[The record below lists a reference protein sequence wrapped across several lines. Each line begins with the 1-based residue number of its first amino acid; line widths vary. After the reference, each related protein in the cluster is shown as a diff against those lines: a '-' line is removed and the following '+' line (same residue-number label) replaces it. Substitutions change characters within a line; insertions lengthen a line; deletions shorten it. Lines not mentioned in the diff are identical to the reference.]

1 MHSKLRYFL
10 TLSLLL
16 SSLAVL
22 GQTVID
28 TTKSAEYLVKKILIG
43 NGVLAGNVSFTG
55 PKHSIGIY
63 ANPQAPVGIDTGIVM
78 TSGNAIYTVG
88 PNKSPRTGWASNA
101 PGDDDLDAIARGK
114 THDASVLEFDF
125 VTASE
130 NLSFRFVF
138 ASEEY
143 LEYVGSKFND
153 VFGFFLTGP
162 DGDKINLARLPDSKN
177 PITVNTINNRRHDK
191 YFIDNTFYN
200 TTDPFVW
207 DVRQRKVIKNE
218 HYMEEDI
225 APPYDIQ
232 YDGFT
237 TVIEVNTPVIPN
249 EKYHIKLAIAD
260 VADGILDSG
269 VFLEGG
275 SFKSSGNRIVRM
287 DKFVEDI
294 DISIPKDLE
303 IVPVVRGEVIPV
315 EEPKIVKIQMINFD
329 FDKHN
334 LNSEA
339 VIHVRNVYR
348 AWQRVPDAIIEVA
361 GHTDSFGSNAYNE
374 VLSKNRT
381 ASVAD
386 ALKTLGVPEDKIRL
400 VSYGEIKP
408 LKQNSTSTGRAVNRR
423 VVCTIIL

>member
-1 MHSKLRYFL
+1 MSF
-10 TLSLLL
+10 
-16 SSLAVL
+16 AVM

-28 TTKSAEYLVKKILIG
+28 TTKTADYLVKKILMG
-43 NGVLAGNVSFTG
+43 NGVLAGNVTFTG

-63 ANPQAPVGIDTGIVM
+63 ANQTAPVGIDTGIVL

-101 PGDDDLDAIARGK
+101 PGDKDLDAIARGK

-162 DGDKINLARLPDSKN
+162 DGKKINLARLPDSKN
-177 PITVNTINNRRHDK
+177 PITVNTVNNRRNNK

-207 DVRQRKVIKNE
+207 DVRQRKVVKNE
-218 HYMEEDI
+218 HYMEEEVD
-225 APPYDIQ
+225 PPYDIQ

-275 SFKSSGNRIVRM
+275 SFRSSGNQIVRM

-294 DISIPKDLE
+294 DISVPKDLE
-303 IVPVVRGEVIPV
+303 IIPVVKGEVIPV

-334 LNSEA
+334 LNSDA
-339 VIHVRNVYR
+339 VISVRNIYR
-348 AWQRVPDAIIEVA
+348 AWQRVPKAIIEVA

-374 VLSKNRT
+374 TLSKNRT

-408 LKQNSTSTGRAVNRR
+408 LQQNSTSTGRAVNRR